1 MSSKKVGSS
10 PGKSSSPPSKTPE
23 PAKKAPAPAVGKGN
37 FDAKAY
43 AKNGVT
49 E

>member
-1 MSSKKVGSS
+1 MSKKGSAQ
-10 PGKSSSPPSKTPE
+10 PVKAPE
-23 PAKKAPAPAVGKGN
+23 PPKKAT

-49 E
+49 EE